1 MKRAGGL
8 VAFAV
13 AILAAGC
20 AVSARATERTAEPAA
35 GNAAS
40 MSPTTAEARLLALVN
55 SERATRGERP
65 LAWDTTLCAAGRQH
79 SREMADLGYFDHKSP
94 IRGLE
99 TPADRWESSNHST
112 PAEYTIGENLF
123 FGSVADVAWSHRSL
137 MASPDHRA
145 NILNGDFRRMGAGVY
160 ISPRGEMWVTEMF
173 VS

>member
-1 MKRAGGL
+1 MRTRGL

-13 AILAAGC
+13 AVIAA
-20 AVSARATERTAEPAA
+20 ASTVSARAADRAVTITASLA
-35 GNAAS
+35 
-40 MSPTTAEARLLALVN
+40 PTSAEARLLALVN

-65 LAWDTTLCAAGRQH
+65 LTWDTTLCVAGRQH

-94 IRGLE
+94 VRGLE
-99 TPADRWESSNHST
+99 TPADRWESSN
-112 PAEYTIGENLF
+112 PAAPVDYTIGENLF
-123 FGSVADVAWSHRSL
+123 YGSVSDVAWSHRSL

-145 NILNGDFRRMGAGVY
+145 NILNGDFRRMGVGVY